1 MTLPLGL
8 VSLNSAQGGSSVV
21 VFAAITAIVV
31 PVLVVFL
38 AFQRTFI
45 RSIASVGIRG

>member
-8 VSLNSAQGGSSVV
+8 VSMNRRRAAGSID

-38 AFQRTFI
+38 VFQRTFV